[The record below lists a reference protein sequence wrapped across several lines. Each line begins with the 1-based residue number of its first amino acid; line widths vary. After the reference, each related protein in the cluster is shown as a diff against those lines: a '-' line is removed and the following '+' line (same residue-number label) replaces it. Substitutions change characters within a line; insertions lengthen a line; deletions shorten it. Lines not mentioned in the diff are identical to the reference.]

1 EEGHM
6 PFVQVS
12 MGSGRT
18 PEQKRALLDGIS
30 EVVHTTLGA
39 DYDSIKVWIV
49 ALRDLELHF
58 LDWGDRDAPPVL
70 FLHGFAG
77 HAWQTIFPA
86 QVLADDHWVI
96 AL

>member
-1 EEGHM
+1 M

-39 DYDSIKVWIV
+39 DYDSIRVWIV
-49 ALRDLELHF
+49 EL
-58 LDWGDRDAPPVL
+58 DP
-70 FLHGFAG
+70 
-77 HAWQTIFPA
+77 
-86 QVLADDHWVI
+86 DDVMLGQESLTERR
-96 AL
+96 ARTA

>member
-1 EEGHM
+1 M

-39 DYDSIKVWIV
+39 DYETIRVWIV
-49 ALRDLELHF
+49 ELDPDNVM
-58 LDWGDRDAPPVL
+58 LGQESLTERRAR
-70 FLHGFAG
+70 
-77 HAWQTIFPA
+77 TK
-86 QVLADDHWVI
+86 
-96 AL
+96 

>member
-1 EEGHM
+1 M

-12 MGSGRT
+12 MGTGRT

-49 ALRDLELHF
+49 ELDPDNVM
-58 LDWGDRDAPPVL
+58 LG
-70 FLHGFAG
+70 
-77 HAWQTIFPA
+77 QET
-86 QVLADDHWVI
+86 LAERR
-96 AL
+96 ARTT

>member
-1 EEGHM
+1 M

-12 MGSGRT
+12 MGTGRT

-49 ALRDLELHF
+49 EL
-58 LDWGDRDAPPVL
+58 DP
-70 FLHGFAG
+70 
-77 HAWQTIFPA
+77 
-86 QVLADDHWVI
+86 DDVMLGQESLSERR
-96 AL
+96 ARTQ

>member
-1 EEGHM
+1 M

-12 MGSGRT
+12 MGTGRT

-49 ALRDLELHF
+49 ELDPDNVM
-58 LDWGDRDAPPVL
+58 LG
-70 FLHGFAG
+70 
-77 HAWQTIFPA
+77 QES
-86 QVLADDHWVI
+86 LAERR
-96 AL
+96 ARTT

>member
-1 EEGHM
+1 M

-39 DYDSIKVWIV
+39 DYDSIRVWIV
-49 ALRDLELHF
+49 ELDPDDVI
-58 LDWGDRDAPPVL
+58 LG
-70 FLHGFAG
+70 
-77 HAWQTIFPA
+77 QET
-86 QVLADDHWVI
+86 LAERR
-96 AL
+96 ARTQ

>member
-1 EEGHM
+1 M

-12 MGSGRT
+12 MGTGRT

-49 ALRDLELHF
+49 ELDPDDVM
-58 LDWGDRDAPPVL
+58 LG
-70 FLHGFAG
+70 
-77 HAWQTIFPA
+77 QET
-86 QVLADDHWVI
+86 LAERR
-96 AL
+96 ARTT

>member
-1 EEGHM
+1 M

-49 ALRDLELHF
+49 ELDPDDVM
-58 LDWGDRDAPPVL
+58 LG
-70 FLHGFAG
+70 
-77 HAWQTIFPA
+77 QES
-86 QVLADDHWVI
+86 LAERR
-96 AL
+96 ARTA

>member
-1 EEGHM
+1 M

-49 ALRDLELHF
+49 ELDPDNVM
-58 LDWGDRDAPPVL
+58 LG
-70 FLHGFAG
+70 
-77 HAWQTIFPA
+77 QET
-86 QVLADDHWVI
+86 LAERR
-96 AL
+96 ART